1 MHVVLCVVD
10 LILKDSQ
17 IAADLALRFGINCS
31 HRVVSQVHAAFNMT
45 EESADL
51 EAFSKFT
58 LQFYLKFFDHSETS
72 LDEYPAL
79 KTTEQWDN
87 AVVAELEKFKES
99 EGTFIQCS

>member
-1 MHVVLCVVD
+1 MKCPLLVVIYVVD
-10 LILKDSQ
+10 LILKESQ
-17 IAADLALRFGINCS
+17 VAADLALRFAMNCS

-51 EAFSKFT
+51 EAFSMCT

-79 KTTEQWDN
+79 KQQSSR
-87 AVVAELEKFKES
+87 AMQL
-99 EGTFIQCS
+99 